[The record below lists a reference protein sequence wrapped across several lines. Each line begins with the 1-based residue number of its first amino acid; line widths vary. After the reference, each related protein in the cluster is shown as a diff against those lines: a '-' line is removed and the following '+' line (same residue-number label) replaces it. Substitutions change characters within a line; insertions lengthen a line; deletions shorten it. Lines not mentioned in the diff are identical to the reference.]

1 METAERILE
10 VAGELAQKRGLAG
23 VSFRDLAAAVGV
35 KSASVHYHFPTKDD
49 LAKALVVRYRQGF
62 ELVREEIDRK
72 EPKAEGKLKRLFA
85 VLSEMYAKG
94 DRICLAAVL
103 AGERDAMGEGVVEEL
118 VRFFE
123 ENERWLAGVV
133 RDGVKNGEFRGVLLE
148 EGVGRWLFSM
158 VEGALISA
166 RACGEP
172 ARIREA
178 GEMVVGMLRK

>member
-1 METAERILE
+1 METADRILE
-10 VAGELAQKRGLAG
+10 VAVEMAQKRGLAG

-72 EPKAEGKLKRLFA
+72 ETRAEGKLRRLFA

-103 AGERDAMGEGVVEEL
+103 AGERDAIGQAVVEEL

-123 ENERWLAGVV
+123 DNEKWLDGVV
-133 RDGVKNGEFRGVLLE
+133 RAGVESGEFRGSLPV
-148 EGVGRWLFSM
+148 EGTGRWLFSM
-158 VEGALISA
+158 VEGSLVSA

-172 ARIREA
+172 GRIREA
-178 GEMVVGMLRK
+178 GETVLGMLRK

>member
-72 EPKAEGKLKRLFA
+72 ETKAEGKLRRLFG

-118 VRFFE
+118 VRFFG
-123 ENERWLAGVV
+123 ENEKWLAGVI
-133 RDGVKNGEFRGVLLE
+133 RSGVESGEFRGGLAE
-148 EGVGRWLFSM
+148 ESVGRWAFSM

-172 ARIREA
+172 GRIREA